1 MGSGENSRRTWTN
14 SMYVPDP
21 TFRVVSLLSVCLSQ
35 FIDSFKRPA
44 KAGSLRVVI
53 LDDVFKVRHQEL

>member
-1 MGSGENSRRTWTN
+1 
-14 SMYVPDP
+14 MYVPDP